1 MDFMI
6 NRLDLKH
13 FKCFESL
20 CLPMAPLTLL
30 SGTNASG
37 KSTLL
42 QALVLLHQTMREH
55 EWSIRLML
63 NGQILKLGTVGDVLD
78 KVHGRKSF
86 EISVAEENRSY
97 EWVFSGERGDMS
109 MEVKSV
115 RQGSHF
121 LNNPE
126 KLRFLLPA
134 NTDALGNALAE
145 RVRGLSYIT
154 AERVGPREVY
164 SLDDRQIATTV
175 GPAGEHA
182 ASVLHWG
189 REDLVIAGL
198 TLPDTPPTRL
208 RQVEERMRI
217 FFPGCSISLQQI
229 PNVNAVTLG
238 FRTSDET
245 DFHRPVHVG
254 FGLTQVFPIIV
265 AALSAKAGD
274 ILLVENPEVH
284 LHPAGQALMGQ
295 FLSQVAG
302 AGIQVIVETHSD
314 HILNGVRRA
323 VKSEGLPPNQV
334 AIHFFRPRTLEGGA
348 QVISPQIDKTGNL
361 DTWPDGFFDQ
371 FDKDMDF
378 FAGWED

>member
-134 NTDALGNALAE
+134 DTDALGNSLSE

-189 REDLVIAGL
+189 REDSVIAGL
-198 TLPDTPPTRL
+198 ALPDTPPHPIEAGGRTDADL
-208 RQVEERMRI
+208 FSGVLHLLTANSQCQCGN
-217 FFPGCSISLQQI
+217 PGFQ
-229 PNVNAVTLG
+229 
-238 FRTSDET
+238 
-245 DFHRPVHVG
+245 
-254 FGLTQVFPIIV
+254 
-265 AALSAKAGD
+265 
-274 ILLVENPEVH
+274 
-284 LHPAGQALMGQ
+284 
-295 FLSQVAG
+295 
-302 AGIQVIVETHSD
+302 
-314 HILNGVRRA
+314 
-323 VKSEGLPPNQV
+323 
-334 AIHFFRPRTLEGGA
+334 
-348 QVISPQIDKTGNL
+348 NL
-361 DTWPDGFFDQ
+361 
-371 FDKDMDF
+371 
-378 FAGWED
+378 

>member
-1 MDFMI
+1 MI

-134 NTDALGNALAE
+134 DTDALGNSLAE

-189 REDLVIAGL
+189 REDSVIAGL
-198 TLPDTPPTRL
+198 ALPDTPPTRL

-314 HILNGVRRA
+314 HILNGIRRA
-323 VKSEGLPPNQV
+323 VKSEGLPPDQV
-334 AIHFFRPRTLEGGA
+334 AIHFFRPRTLEGSA

-371 FDKDMDF
+371 FDKNTDF